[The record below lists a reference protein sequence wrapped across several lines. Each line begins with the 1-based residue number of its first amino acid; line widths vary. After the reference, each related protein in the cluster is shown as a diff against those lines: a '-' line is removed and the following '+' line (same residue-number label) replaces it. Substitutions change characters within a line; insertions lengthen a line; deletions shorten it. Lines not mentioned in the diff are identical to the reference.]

1 MVSKAGGSCETAV
14 MNKRAVF
21 FFILAGIGLI
31 TAWWFN
37 TLGIMQGQDFLAA
50 WFATPADWV
59 LSADL
64 LITAAAAVAYMI
76 WDSRR
81 IGFKRVWLLVALG
94 FISAVAFVFPLYLAL
109 RELHLARAGAAGK
122 DADAK
127 DSVDPYAS
135 PYGKVESFEVNGR
148 RYQAFVP
155 KGLTANTPVLITHD
169 AQNYMLDPAKTWN
182 GRNWGIIAAINA
194 DRVLPHPTR
203 GLPLIVSVH
212 LLDDV
217 YRLNE
222 LAPED
227 FMKGREHLWDDVPA
241 EIKPP
246 KTDLRGNAYIDDVVA
261 NLLPEIERRYGIKPT
276 LENTAIGGSSMGGLA
291 SFYATARYP
300 QIFGATLA
308 YSTHWPIGRDEL
320 VDYLMS
326 AVPNDG
332 KHIVW
337 TDRGDLDLDASY
349 EPFHER
355 AVALAERL
363 GWQREKNFVS
373 AVFYGT
379 GHREDYWA
387 RRVELPIN
395 WWLSKLD

>member
-1 MVSKAGGSCETAV
+1 MVSKADSSCETAV

-37 TLGIMQGQDFLAA
+37 TLGIMQGQDFFAA

-64 LITAAAAVAYMI
+64 LITASAAVAYMI

-81 IGFKRVWLLVALG
+81 IGFKRVWVLVALG

-109 RELHLARAGAAGK
+109 RELHLERQ
-122 DADAK
+122 ADA
-127 DSVDPYAS
+127 YAS
-135 PYGKVESFEVNGR
+135 PYGKVESFELNGR

-155 KGLTANTPVLITHD
+155 DGITAKTPVLITHD
-169 AQNYMLDPAKTWN
+169 AQNYMLEPSKTWN
-182 GRNWGIIAAINA
+182 GLNWGIIEAINA

-212 LLDDV
+212 LLDDP

-227 FMKGREHLWDDVPA
+227 FMATRMHLWDDVPA

-246 KTDLRGNAYIDDVVA
+246 TIELCGNAYIDDIVA
-261 NLLPEIERRYGIKPT
+261 NLLPEIERRYGIKST
-276 LENTAIGGSSMGGLA
+276 GENTAIGGSSMGGLA
-291 SFYATARYP
+291 SMYATVRHP
-300 QIFGATLA
+300 ERFGATLA

-320 VDYLMS
+320 VDYLIGSM
-326 AVPNDG
+326 PNDG
-332 KHIVW
+332 KHIMW

-355 AVALAERL
+355 AVALAESL

>member
-1 MVSKAGGSCETAV
+1 MAGGSCETAV

-37 TLGIMQGQDFLAA
+37 TLGIMLGQDFIAA

-64 LITAAAAVAYMI
+64 LITATAAIAFMI

-81 IGFKRVWLLVALG
+81 IGFKRVWLIVALG

-109 RELHLARAGAAGK
+109 RELHLARKANE
-122 DADAK
+122 
-127 DSVDPYAS
+127 YAS
-135 PYGKVESFEVNGR
+135 EHGRVESFEVNGR

-155 KGLTANTPVLITHD
+155 NTLSASTPVLIQHD
-169 AQNYMLDPAKTWN
+169 AQNYMLATTETWN
-182 GRNWGIIAAINA
+182 GLNWGIIEAINGG
-194 DRVLPHPTR
+194 RVLPHPTR

-227 FMKGREHLWDDVPA
+227 FMVGREHLWDDVPA

-261 NLLPEIERRYGIKPT
+261 NLLPEVERRYGIKAT

-291 SFYATARYP
+291 SLYAVSRHP
-300 QIFGATLA
+300 QVFGAALA

-320 VDYLMS
+320 VDYLIGG
-326 AVPNDG
+326 VPNDG